1 MQTSKKFRIDVHL
14 PLTTFQKNHHEFAI
28 PDILCSILK
37 NKTGILNMQ
46 DYQQIITLRGICCTK
61 ISNLLYFT
69 SVSPHTEHIT
79 NDDNPGTAFQREI
92 FKPLSVSSAQS
103 IDCYVETMCDIEQL
117 TAFLNLYSRMRNKM
131 KKITNCELPITTE
144 L

>member
-1 MQTSKKFRIDVHL
+1 
-14 PLTTFQKNHHEFAI
+14 
-28 PDILCSILK
+28 
-37 NKTGILNMQ
+37 MQ
-46 DYQQIITLRGICCTK
+46 DYQQIKHCGVFVTPRSVIF
-61 ISNLLYFT
+61 FT
-69 SVSPHTEHIT
+69 SQVFHHTQNILQT
-79 NDDNPGTAFQREI
+79 MTIRAQI

-103 IDCYVETMCDIEQL
+103 IDCYVETICDIEQL

>member
-14 PLTTFQKNHHEFAI
+14 PFTTFQKNHHEFAI

-46 DYQQIITLRGICCTK
+46 DYQQIKHCGVFVTPRSVIF
-61 ISNLLYFT
+61 FT
-69 SVSPHTEHIT
+69 SQVFHHTQNILQT
-79 NDDNPGTAFQREI
+79 MTIRAQI

-103 IDCYVETMCDIEQL
+103 IDCYVETICDIEQL

>member
-1 MQTSKKFRIDVHL
+1 
-14 PLTTFQKNHHEFAI
+14 
-28 PDILCSILK
+28 
-37 NKTGILNMQ
+37 MQ
-46 DYQQIITLRGICCTK
+46 DYQQIKHCGVFVTPRSVIFF
-61 ISNLLYFT
+61 YFT

-103 IDCYVETMCDIEQL
+103 TDCYVETICDIEQL
-117 TAFLNLYSRMRNKM
+117 TAFLNLYSGMRNKM